1 MINKGPIWQSYERSV
16 RDLLA
21 AMDVDAQVRHDV
33 HVPGL
38 RSGVLR
44 QVDVFATGTI
54 VGAQVKVAVEC
65 KRFSRPADI
74 SVVDHVVGK
83 LLDIGAD
90 IGFLFSYAGFTT
102 GAVTRADGASNP
114 RIIPISLADEQHDG
128 YVACQTGPSSAVAF
142 LADELDVEGYR
153 ELLSNIPQ

>member
-1 MINKGPIWQSYERSV
+1 MINQGPIWRSYERSV

-21 AMDVDAQVRHDV
+21 AIDPGAQVRHNV

-54 VGAQVKVAVEC
+54 VGVQMTVAVEC
-65 KRFSRPADI
+65 KRFSRPVDI
-74 SVVDHVVGK
+74 TIVDQVVGK

-102 GAVTRADGASNP
+102 GAATRADGAFSP
-114 RIIPISLADEQHDG
+114 RIIPISLADEEHGQF
-128 YVACQTGPSSAVAF
+128 VADQTGPSSGLAF
-142 LADELDVEGYR
+142 LAGELDVDGYR
-153 ELLSNIPQ
+153 ELLSDGL